1 MWYHIDEEFG
11 SKNME
16 LLKQK
21 DAYPYEYMDS
31 FKRYSKEGL
40 PDKKCFCSSIKDGKT
55 GDNREKLD
63 VHISDKDY
71 LTYKKIS
78 NEYHMKNMGDYH
90 DHYLKKMY
98 CF

>member
-1 MWYHIDEEFG
+1 M
-11 SKNME
+11 KN
-16 LLKQK
+16 LVLKYGALKKQN

-31 FKRYSKEGL
+31 FKRYSEEGL
-40 PDKKCFCSSIKDGKT
+40 PDKICFYSSVKDGTT

-71 LTYKKIS
+71 LTCKKIS